1 MYLNVMYLRKST
13 SRRTKFTK
21 YHHEAK
27 PLVRKTGRIA
37 NHSHFIYLISI
48 VHVVIVTI

>member
-1 MYLNVMYLRKST
+1 MHLNVMYLKKSS
-13 SRRTKFTK
+13 SRQTKFTK

-37 NHSHFIYLISI
+37 NHVYFMYLISI
-48 VHVVIVTI
+48 LHVVIVTI